1 MTNPL
6 PVPWVSL
13 FAISQASL
21 RVPCGDSMRTAS
33 TTPWVASL
41 SAMLSG
47 GTKGTGPF
55 GNVIQGDEQMTKVV
69 DIQKKLGETAQLV
82 LEYYTELTGSEAN
95 DYAVNDVC
103 RLIAGLPLSLAKSKR
118 TYIDKLQA
126 EVRAATAVDQD
137 GKDLPEDQQGHAYH
151 QAVQR
156 FERLALRIE
165 VEAQGFDQMFENCH
179 KPWYEGY
186 QEREWASTSTAKPK
200 LSKQEKAAMDAIK
213 ARYKV
218 A

>member
-1 MTNPL
+1 
-6 PVPWVSL
+6 
-13 FAISQASL
+13 
-21 RVPCGDSMRTAS
+21 
-33 TTPWVASL
+33 
-41 SAMLSG
+41 
-47 GTKGTGPF
+47 
-55 GNVIQGDEQMTKVV
+55 MTKVV

-95 DYAVNDVC
+95 DYAANDVC
-103 RLIAGLPLSLAKSKR
+103 RMIAGLPSALAKQKR

-126 EVRAATAVDQD
+126 EIRVATSVDQD

-186 QEREWASTSTAKPK
+186 QGREWASTPTAKPK